1 MAAEEGHPV
10 SGHREGIGMMY
21 YIEQALSFAAY
32 VFLTVSVYQSIRAE
46 DRQDK
51 IIYMLWTIVLL
62 MIAIADAVV
71 K

>member
-1 MAAEEGHPV
+1 
-10 SGHREGIGMMY
+10 MMY